1 MPSATELNQILTQ
14 TVVALARKPVACAVQ
29 STDDAG
35 GLLPDEEALVAKAV
49 ERRRSEFA
57 AGRRSARCALA
68 TLGCPVRPLM
78 IGALRQPLW
87 PAGFGGSITH
97 DGRYAAAIAWR
108 VSGHA
113 PDLSLDLIDRADQ
126 WCAPLWITA
135 SPRPKPPGASTSR
148 LRRSANGSVVSA
160 PMAPKACATAPHAL
174 FHRQAR
180 QRLPP
185 AIRRSL
191 APPAPHP
198 GRDRRRDRPVA
209 NHRQPHPQAPRP
221 QPALSHRTCR
231 AQARYE
237 RASPGEIIHLD
248 IKKLGRFNAMGRR
261 ITGNRTG

>member
-113 PDLSLDLIDRADQ
+113 PDLSLDLIDRADLAVFPTIASAIAHPDEPR
-126 WCAPLWITA
+126 WDSEGALARVFSAKETA
-135 SPRPKPPGASTSR
+135 IKI
-148 LRRSANGSVVSA
+148 L
-160 PMAPKACATAPHAL
+160 
-174 FHRQAR
+174 
-180 QRLPP
+180 
-185 AIRRSL
+185 
-191 APPAPHP
+191 
-198 GRDRRRDRPVA
+198 
-209 NHRQPHPQAPRP
+209 
-221 QPALSHRTCR
+221 
-231 AQARYE
+231 
-237 RASPGEIIHLD
+237 SPG
-248 IKKLGRFNAMGRR
+248 
-261 ITGNRTG
+261 